1 MRKQIYYLLDT
12 NSIIYYLQGYKVLDT
27 IFERF
32 VKGTA
37 IPVISIITEIELLGF
52 KEITTKEK
60 RLITKLLS
68 NFQVYEVN
76 KEIADETIRI
86 RKRYSLRIPD
96 AIIAA
101 TAVIKEAILVTRDE
115 AHFKK
120 IKGLVTL
127 NPFRKR
133 IP

>member
-1 MRKQIYYLLDT
+1 M
-12 NSIIYYLQGYKVLDT
+12 QGYKVLDT

-115 AHFKK
+115 VHFKK